1 MQIAKNAVV
10 SLDYR
15 LTDSREILIDQSEAG
30 HPLVFIFGNGS
41 IIPGLEKGLAGHK
54 AGDELKV
61 VVAPAEA
68 YGERN
73 ETLTQR
79 LPKEMFAGA
88 DELQPGM
95 QFEAE
100 TDAGVEVITLVAI
113 DGEHVVVDGNHP
125 LAGVE
130 LHFNVKVVNVRP
142 ASPDEIAHGHVH
154 GPGGHHH

>member
-10 SLDYR
+10 SIEYR
-15 LTDSREILIDQSEAG
+15 LTDSRDILIDQSSAG
-30 HPLVFIFGNGS
+30 HPLAFIFGNGS
-41 IIPGLEKGLAGHK
+41 IIPGLEKALLGHK
-54 AGDELKV
+54 TGDKLKAV
-61 VVAPAEA
+61 IAPAEA

-73 ETLTQR
+73 ESLSQR
-79 LPKEMFAGA
+79 LPKEMFGGV

-100 TDAGVEVITLVAI
+100 TDAGVEVITLVAVE
-113 DGEHVVVDGNHP
+113 DEHVVVDGNHP

-130 LHFNVKVVNVRP
+130 LHFDVTIVEVR
-142 ASPDEIAHGHVH
+142 AATADEIAHGHVH